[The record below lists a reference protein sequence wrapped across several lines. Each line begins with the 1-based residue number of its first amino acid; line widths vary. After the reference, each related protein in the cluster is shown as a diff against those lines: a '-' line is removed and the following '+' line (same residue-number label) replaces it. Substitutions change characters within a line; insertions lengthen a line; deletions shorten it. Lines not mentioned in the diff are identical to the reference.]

1 MNKTTLETHD
11 YDTRLAKIITT
22 KKKVSV
28 EEFKKFINSLKDIN
42 NFLNNDKILNKQLKI
57 NSQKTINLLAN
68 DRKNNYDT
76 KNKINIEL
84 ILPNIWKKIKN
95 YNDNSLYLVFIEQ
108 LSDII
113 ISGPCSQGRTTRII
127 QFLSI

>member
-11 YDTRLAKIITT
+11 YDTRLTKIITT
-22 KKKVSV
+22 KKEVSV
-28 EEFKKFINSLKDIN
+28 EEFKNFINSLKDIN

-95 YNDNSLYLVFIEQ
+95 YNENSLYLVFIEQ

-113 ISGPCSQGRTTRII
+113 KSGPCSQGRTTRII

>member
-127 QFLSI
+127 QFLLI